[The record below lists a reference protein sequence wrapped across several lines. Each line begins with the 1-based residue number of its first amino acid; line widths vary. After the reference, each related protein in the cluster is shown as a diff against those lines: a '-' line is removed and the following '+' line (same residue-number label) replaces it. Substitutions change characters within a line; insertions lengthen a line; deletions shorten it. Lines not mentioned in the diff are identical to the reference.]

1 MILIIPSFNLLKV
14 ILSNMFL
21 TQKVCYLFID
31 KYDRINAQSR

>member
-1 MILIIPSFNLLKV
+1 
-14 ILSNMFL
+14 MFL